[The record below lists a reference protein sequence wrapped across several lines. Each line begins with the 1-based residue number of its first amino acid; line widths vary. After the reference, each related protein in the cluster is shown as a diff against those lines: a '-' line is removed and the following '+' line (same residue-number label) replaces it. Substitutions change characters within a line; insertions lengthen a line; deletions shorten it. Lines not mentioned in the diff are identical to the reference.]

1 MKRIDCDGF
10 IEFIEKLEDN
20 EPKELISVD
29 FEGNKDEFLFMK
41 VPFAG
46 WFVVLYENG
55 YGAVGIIQDT
65 PAAPFE
71 DYAESVFDDL
81 LREGECELF
90 VK

>member
-1 MKRIDCDGF
+1 MKHIDINGF
-10 IEFIEKLEDN
+10 INFIKTLEDN
-20 EPKELISVD
+20 KPKKVIAVD
-29 FEGNKDEFLFMK
+29 YDGNKDEFLFMK

-55 YGAVGIIQDT
+55 YGAAGIIQDT
-65 PAAPFE
+65 PAVPFE